1 MSSSERNEERNFILE
16 CIQVYRDHSALWE
29 IKSHDYMDRNKKN
42 HAYDVLLKKYQERFP
57 TATLDDVKKKFN
69 SLRTN
74 YRKEL
79 KKVNDSRK
87 SGAGLEDIYQSHLWY
102 FNEMH
107 FLRDQETPAK
117 SRSTLQIL
125 PPPKVANTS
134 NVDDQIDEITETVG
148 EV

>member
-1 MSSSERNEERNFILE
+1 
-16 CIQVYRDHSALWE
+16 
-29 IKSHDYMDRNKKN
+29 MDRNKKN
-42 HAYDVLLKKYQERFP
+42 HAYDILLKKYQERFP

-79 KKVNDSRK
+79 KKVNDSYK
-87 SGAGLEDIYQSHLWY
+87 SGVGLEDIYQSHLWY
-102 FNEMH
+102 FNEIH
-107 FLRDQETPAK
+107 FFRDQETPAK
-117 SRSTLQIL
+117 SRSTLQIR
-125 PPPKVANTS
+125 PPLKVANTS

>member
-29 IKSHDYMDRNKKN
+29 IKSDDYMDRNKKN
-42 HAYDVLLKKYQERFP
+42 H
-57 TATLDDVKKKFN
+57 
-69 SLRTN
+69 
-74 YRKEL
+74 
-79 KKVNDSRK
+79 
-87 SGAGLEDIYQSHLWY
+87 DIYQSHLWY

-125 PPPKVANTS
+125 PPPKVENTS
-134 NVDDQIDEITETVG
+134 NVDDQIDEITETMG